1 MAETLTY
8 DPGTDTV
15 TDGEGNNL
23 TPAEQDSLKVGE
35 ELVNQQEGLLAGK
48 YKDAEALEKA
58 YIELQGKLG
67 DRDGKEE
74 TPQAEVETEQEEV
87 LPEASEEDA
96 PSYSERAQL
105 VSDASDEYWNNDG
118 KVSPETLQK
127 FASMDSKDLVEAYME
142 VAKNQPPPNDPGES
156 ADISDSTVA
165 EVKNAAGGEK
175 AYSEM
180 VNWASSSL
188 DSKSIEAFDSI
199 INSGSVDAIKLAVSG
214 LKSQFNE
221 AMGNEG
227 TMLTGK
233 APTASKDAFR
243 SQAELVAAM
252 SDKRYDK
259 DPAYRMDVMDKLS
272 RSGNLN
278 F

>member
-8 DPGTDTV
+8 DAGTDTV

-23 TPAEQDSLKVGE
+23 TSAEQDSLKVGE
-35 ELVNQQEGLLAGK
+35 ELINQQEGLLAGK

-67 DRDGKEE
+67 KQDGEQE
-74 TPQAEVETEQEEV
+74 TPQAEAETEQEEV
-87 LPEASEEDA
+87 LQEAPEEDA
-96 PSYSERAQL
+96 PSYSERAQII
-105 VSDASDEYWNNDG
+105 SDASDEYWSNDG
-118 KVSPETLQK
+118 KVSPETLEK
-127 FASMDSKDLVEAYME
+127 FTSMSSKELVEAYME

-156 ADISDSTVA
+156 ADISDSTVN
-165 EVKNAAGGEK
+165 EVKNAAGGEQ

-180 VNWASSSL
+180 VNWASSAL

-199 INSGSVDAIKLAVSG
+199 INSGSVDAIRLAVNG
-214 LKSQFNE
+214 LKAQYEN
-221 AMGNEG
+221 ANGYEG
-227 TMLTGK
+227 RMLTGK
-233 APTASKDAFR
+233 PPVQTKDVYR

-252 SDKRYDK
+252 NDRRYDN
-259 DPAYRMDVMDKLS
+259 DPAYRQDVIQKLD
-272 RSGNLN
+272 RSKDLQ

>member
-15 TDGEGNNL
+15 TEGEGNNL

-87 LPEASEEDA
+87 LPETSEEDA

-142 VAKNQPPPNDPGES
+142 VAKNQPPPNNPNE
-156 ADISDSTVA
+156 ATDISDAAIT

>member
-8 DPGTDTV
+8 DAGTDTV

-23 TPAEQDSLKVGE
+23 TPAEQDSLAVGE
-35 ELVNQQEGLLAGK
+35 ALVEQQEGLLAGK

-67 DRDGKEE
+67 ERNEE
-74 TPQAEVETEQEEV
+74 EAPQAEAETEQEEV
-87 LPEASEEDA
+87 LQEASEEDA
-96 PSYSERAQL
+96 QSYSEGAQL

-118 KVSPETLQK
+118 KISPETLEK
-127 FASMDSKDLVEAYME
+127 FTSMSSKDLVEAYME
-142 VAKNQPPPNDPGES
+142 VAKNQPPPDSEG
-156 ADISDSTVA
+156 ADISDATIN

-175 AYSEM
+175 AYADM
-180 VNWASSSL
+180 VNWASTAL
-188 DSKSIEAFDSI
+188 DSNSIEAFDSI
-199 INSGSVDAIKLAVSG
+199 INSGSVDAIKLAVTG

-233 APTASKDAFR
+233 APASNKDVFR
-243 SQAELVAAM
+243 SQAELVEAM
-252 SDKRYDK
+252 GDKRYDR
-259 DPAYRMDVMDKLS
+259 DPAYRMDVMQKLS
-272 RSGNLN
+272 RSGDLN

>member
-87 LPEASEEDA
+87 LPETSEEDA

-142 VAKNQPPPNDPGES
+142 VAKNQPPPINPNE
-156 ADISDSTVA
+156 ATDISDAAIT

-199 INSGSVDAIKLAVSG
+199 INSGSIDAIKLAVSG

>member
-87 LPEASEEDA
+87 LPETSEEDA

-142 VAKNQPPPNDPGES
+142 VAKNQPPPNNPNES
-156 ADISDSTVA
+156 TDISDAAIT

>member
-15 TDGEGNNL
+15 TEGEAL
-23 TPAEQDSLKVGE
+23 TPAEQESLEVGE
-35 ELVNQQEGLLAGK
+35 ALVESQDQLLAGK

-87 LPEASEEDA
+87 LQEASEEDA

-105 VSDASDEYWNNDG
+105 VSDASDEYWSNDG
-118 KVSPETLQK
+118 KVSPETLEK
-127 FASMDSKDLVEAYME
+127 FASMSSKELIEAYME
-142 VAKNQPPPNDPGES
+142 VAKNQPPPNEPGES
-156 ADISDSTVA
+156 ADIPDSVVN

-175 AYSEM
+175 AYADM
-180 VNWASSSL
+180 VNWASSAL
-188 DSKSIEAFDSI
+188 DSNAIEAFDSI
-199 INSGSVDAIKLAVSG
+199 INSGSVDAIKLAVTG

-233 APTASKDAFR
+233 APTSNKDVFR

-252 SDKRYDK
+252 GDKRYDK
-259 DPAYRMDVMDKLS
+259 DPAYRMDVMQKLS
-272 RSGNLN
+272 RSGDLN